1 MKRIAIGGLAI
12 ALLAGTSW
20 AAETH
25 AHLDTGHLPAFRRDR
40 GAGVSLSAFG
50 TYIQKGQVMIYPFF
64 EYYYDDDFEYAPS
77 DFVSGALDKDFR
89 GKYRATEELLM
100 FAAGLTE
107 NLAVEFEFA
116 IIQTRFEKDK
126 SDGTTDAQLP
136 PVREEDGL
144 GDVEGQI
151 RYRWAGETD
160 SRPEIFSYFE
170 TVIPTQD
177 EGSLIGTTDWEFKLG
192 SGLIRGFSWGTL
204 TGRASIAYDKSE
216 EVFELGE
223 MSIEYLR
230 RLSSKWRVYGAVEGT
245 QDEVELLTEAQF
257 HFSRHAFLKLNNGFG
272 LTSKAT
278 GWAPEIGVL
287 LTL

>member
-1 MKRIAIGGLAI
+1 MKTLALGSLAV
-12 ALLAGTSW
+12 ALLAGTSL
-20 AAETH
+20 AGDHH
-25 AHLDTGHLPAFRRDR
+25 AHLDTGHLPAYRSDR
-40 GAGVSLSAFG
+40 GSGVPLSAFG

-64 EYYYDDDFEYAPS
+64 EYYYDDNSEYAPS
-77 DFVSGALDKDFR
+77 DFVPGAATKDFR

-100 FAAGLTE
+100 IAAGLTE
-107 NLAVEFEFA
+107 DLAVEFEFA

-126 SDGTTDAQLP
+126 SDGTTDSQLP
-136 PVREEDGL
+136 PVRKEDGL

-151 RYRWAGETD
+151 RYRWAGETE

-170 TVIPTQD
+170 TVVPTQD

-204 TGRASIAYDKSE
+204 TGRASIAYDKAE

-223 MSIEYLR
+223 MSLEYLK
-230 RLSSKWRVYGAVEGT
+230 RLSSKLRVYGAIEGT
-245 QDEVELLTEAQF
+245 QDEVELLTEAQV
-257 HFSRHAFLKLNNGFG
+257 HFSRHAFLKLNSGFG

-287 LTL
+287 FTR